1 MRERG
6 SSLSIST
13 EDRLRF
19 LGGTAC
25 EGEEEPCVC
34 VCAVVE
40 GEVAD
45 VGAERRARSLL
56 YNLYFSAVGR
66 QIHSLYT
73 LPEARRVPTY
83 LRILLDIIP
92 PRLPP
97 FVGSSKGFLP
107 CFELSADLFALGVSI
122 CIAWLGDSGDG
133 HGCGADWWDV
143 VGLRF
148 SV

>member
-13 EDRLRF
+13 DDRLRF
-19 LGGTAC
+19 LDGAAC

-34 VCAVVE
+34 VRAVVE

-56 YNLYFSAVGR
+56 YNRYFSAVEC

-73 LPEARRVPTY
+73 LPEARRAPTY
-83 LRILLDIIP
+83 LRILLNILP
-92 PRLPP
+92 PGLPP
-97 FVGSSKGFLP
+97 FVGGSKGFLP

-122 CIAWLGDSGDG
+122 CVAWVGESGDR
-133 HGCGADWWDV
+133 HGCGVDWWDV
-143 VGLRF
+143 VGLRC
-148 SV
+148 